1 MTGLSIAVVGLGFG
15 QDFVPIYLAHPTVD
29 RVVLVEPNAQHL
41 AEVAARFAIPEAD
54 ARADIADVLDDP
66 TIDAVHILAPVFL
79 HADLAV
85 RVLEAGK
92 HCACAVPMAT
102 TLEDIDRIRAAV
114 QASGRRYMMMETTV
128 FAREFFEVRAM
139 HERGELG
146 DLTLYRGFHIQ
157 NLDGFP
163 SYWQGYPPMHYL
175 THALSPALALVDS
188 RVTRV
193 SARGAGVLTGEQT
206 SGGFD
211 NRFPTEVGLFELE
224 GTPLIA
230 NITMSFFNTARAY
243 VEGFAL
249 YGSQRGVEWPEDNE
263 GPLTVHDM
271 GAPAPGS
278 RGNSIRTRTV
288 APRDPVELLPEPLRA
303 FVDWN
308 EVQLPGMPA
317 PVRVNAYHGGSHP
330 YLVHEFVS
338 ALTEDR
344 APSVDETRAAEWTAP
359 GIVAHDSAMRDGVWL
374 EVPSYR

>member
-1 MTGLSIAVVGLGFG
+1 MGLSIAVVGLGFG
-15 QDFVPIYLAHPTVD
+15 QDFVPIYLAHPEVD
-29 RVVLVEPNAQHL
+29 RVVLVEPNAEHL
-41 AEVAARFAIPEAD
+41 AEVAARFAIPDVD
-54 ARADIADVLDDP
+54 ARSDIATVLADP

-85 RVLEAGK
+85 RVLESGK

-102 TLEDIDRIRAAV
+102 TLDDIDRIRAA
-114 QASGRRYMMMETTV
+114 QASSEKSYTMMETTV
-128 FAREFFEVRAM
+128 FAREFFEVRGM
-139 HERGELG
+139 VERGEIG
-146 DLTLYRGFHIQ
+146 DPTLYRGFHIQ

-163 SYWQGYPPMHYL
+163 AYWQGYPPMHYI
-175 THALSPALALVDS
+175 THALAPALALYDT

-193 SARGAGVLTGEQT
+193 AARGAGVLTGEQK

-211 NRFPTEVGLFELE
+211 NRFPTEAGLFELE
-224 GTPLIA
+224 GTPLLA
-230 NITMSFFNTARAY
+230 DITMSFFNTARSY

-249 YGSQRGVEWPEDNE
+249 YGSKRGVEWPEDNE

-271 GAPAPGS
+271 GAPAPGT
-278 RGNSIRTRTV
+278 RGNAISTCTV
-288 APRDPVELLPEPLRA
+288 APGDPVETLPETLRA

-338 ALTEDR
+338 SLVESR
-344 APSVDETRAAEWTAP
+344 PSSVDQDRAAEWTAP
-359 GIVAHDSAMRDGVWL
+359 GIVAHDSAMRDGEWL